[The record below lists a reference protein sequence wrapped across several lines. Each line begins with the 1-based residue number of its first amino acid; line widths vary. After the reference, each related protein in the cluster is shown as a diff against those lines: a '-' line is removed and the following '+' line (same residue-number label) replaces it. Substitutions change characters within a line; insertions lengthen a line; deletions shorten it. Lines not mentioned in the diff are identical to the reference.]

1 MNSSTRKISFLIP
14 FFVACLFIQ
23 QSTTAQTQ
31 RKYIVGRVV
40 DPENLKGV
48 DRASVMNMATRH
60 LVKTNANGLF
70 SILAGEGDSLI
81 VTSLTHG
88 RNGISW
94 DGIVDEPV
102 IYSRKLIKAIELP
115 EVRIKTKRDQQLEK
129 EIREILAEP
138 ERTVQLSGERA
149 MELIQSPI
157 SLLYEAFSR
166 RAKSD
171 RKVLVLMQQDRRRK
185 LAQYRQSIVAG
196 RATNL
201 SGDELE
207 RFMTFCDFREDFL
220 LTSSE
225 YQLTYETLKAF
236 NEFKRKQ

>member
-1 MNSSTRKISFLIP
+1 MNSSTRKIKFLIP
-14 FFVACLFIQ
+14 FFIFCFFIQ
-23 QSTTAQTQ
+23 QAIAQ

-60 LVKTNANGLF
+60 SVKTNISGLF
-70 SILAGEGDSLI
+70 SILTGEGDSLI

-88 RNGISW
+88 RNGIKW
-94 DGIVDEPV
+94 DGILDEPV

-225 YQLTYETLKAF
+225 YQLTYETLRAF
-236 NEFKRKQ
+236 EEYKRKR